1 MAVRGALQWSEWTS
15 CSWSAGGSGQVR
27 QRPGNNNHKPICWPE
42 TAWPQGPRHAA
53 LRMELIAPTRAP
65 HSAQARARRAPDT
78 WPHAP
83 ILCLLLILCWNNV
96 NAAGLLPLQLYAQCE
111 RGRVCSYCHFCPW
124 GPFLSNGH
132 IVVFSPWTRSRFL
145 NLKSIFKSNF

>member
-42 TAWPQGPRHAA
+42 TAWPKGPRHAA

-65 HSAQARARRAPDT
+65 HSTQARRAPDT
-78 WPHAP
+78 RPHAP
-83 ILCLLLILCWNNV
+83 ILCLFLILCWNNV
-96 NAAGLLPLQLYAQCE
+96 NAAGLLLWRLYTRGE
-111 RGRVCSYCHFCPW
+111 RGRVCSYGHFCPW
-124 GPFLSNGH
+124 GPFLSNEH
-132 IVVFSPWTRSRFL
+132 IVVFYPCTRSWFL
-145 NLKSIFKSNF
+145 NLKSFFNDMK

>member
-42 TAWPQGPRHAA
+42 TRRPPYGAYRPNTA
-53 LRMELIAPTRAP
+53 L
-65 HSAQARARRAPDT
+65 HSAQAWALRAPDT
-78 WPHAP
+78 RPHAP

-96 NAAGLLPLQLYAQCE
+96 NAAGLLPLQLYARDE
-111 RGRVCSYCHFCPW
+111 HGRVCSYGHFCPW
-124 GPFLSNGH
+124 GQFLSNEH
-132 IVVFSPWTRSRFL
+132 IVVFYPCTRSRYL
-145 NLKSIFKSNF
+145 NLKYIFFINF